1 MILVI
6 DKSQKDASVASEIL
20 YNMGL
25 LSQAI
30 TPQRAASEVSNRYRA
45 ILITSPEALGSLEEY
60 VTMLR
65 KFSLGAPIFAL
76 YGEKRAFDLA
86 KASTHPF
93 DKIFY
98 GTEIS
103 YDLIINI
110 IRYQKSRGMRIIGN
124 YKILGLDVSVFTDKY
139 SFFDIP
145 MSFTKTETMIIRFLT
160 VTYPTPA
167 KAAEILK
174 FAFKNTKCPE
184 VSNIRTHISAINKK
198 FSEYLNRPFISSEN
212 KVGYTVSTPPE
223 PKFDESEALSTNFY
237 D

>member
-25 LSQAI
+25 LSHAI
-30 TPQRAASEVSNRYRA
+30 TPSKAASEVSNRYRA
-45 ILITSPEALGSLEEY
+45 ILITSPEALGDADEY

-76 YGEKRAFDLA
+76 YSDKAEFDSV
-86 KASTHPF
+86 KFSQNPF

-98 GTEIS
+98 GTGIS
-103 YDLIINI
+103 YDLIVDI
-110 IRYQKSRGMRIIGN
+110 IKYQQARGLKIIGN
-124 YKILGLDVSVFTDKY
+124 YKILGLNVSVFTEEF
-139 SFFDIP
+139 SFFDTP
-145 MSFTKTETMIIRFLT
+145 VSFTKTEVMIIRFLT

-167 KAAEILK
+167 KATDILK
-174 FAFKNTKCPE
+174 FAFKSTKCPE

-198 FSEYLNRPFISSEN
+198 ISKYLKRPFIASEN
-212 KVGYTVSTPPE
+212 KLGYTVSTPPTLE
-223 PKFDESEALSTNFY
+223 IYQKSTASN
-237 D
+237 